1 MMELVV
7 ETIWT
12 EQKDLSLSPPLTGR
26 RRTQQKENSTSP
38 GEEKQ
43 LILMT

>member
-1 MMELVV
+1 MELVV

-12 EQKDLSLSPPLTGR
+12 EQKDLSPPLTGR